1 MKHLNF
7 LILAITSLILLVS
20 ITSAQVSHPASE
32 ITAGTF
38 GTGDYTFV
46 GDLYLQKSSEVS
58 LSLSN
63 TEASGRQYA
72 LVSAGSAGGIG
83 VGKFS
88 IYDSTAGSS
97 RLTIDSSGNVGIGT
111 TSPSAKLH
119 VTGGNINVGGG
130 KIVNLGN
137 PTAASDIATKSYV
150 DTIEQEIITRIEALG
165 G

>member
-1 MKHLNF
+1 
-7 LILAITSLILLVS
+7 SLILLVS